1 MKKQEAI
8 KLGSQTAKKGFK
20 NERDIAK
27 KFNNWE
33 NDEDAKKWL
42 SIMKYDLNKIE
53 KVVAIVLSNQYK
65 SDIQVK
71 VSVYLKEAISA
82 ENISIKLVS
91 NPKGYNQVD
100 KRWVDKYAG
109 MWNMPKQIRK
119 LLKHFTGEVTPY
131 KTKIRDKRRMFLDE
145 FTDEEQQKIR
155 RFFMKKKLLIVG
167 DILKG
172 RGRLSAEWMMV
183 ALRINR
189 KVTWTLKPINLVLNI
204 FGNGKVEI
212 TKKGSLKIG
221 KITMQ
226 RKGGDGG
233 RKTAQ
238 MLQFKINPVELFDS
252 NG

>member
-27 KFNNWE
+27 KFNNWK

-71 VSVYLKEAISA
+71 VSIYLKEAISA

-100 KRWVDKYAG
+100 KRWVDKYAE
-109 MWNMPKQIRK
+109 MWSMPKQVKK
-119 LLKHFTGEVTPY
+119 LLKHFTGEIKPY
-131 KTKIRDKRRMFLDE
+131 KTNIRDKRRMFLDE
-145 FTDEEQQKIR
+145 FTDEEQQKIQS
-155 RFFMKKKLLIVG
+155 FFMKNKLLIVG

-183 ALRINR
+183 ALRIDR
-189 KVTWTLKPINLVLNI
+189 EVTWTLKPINLVLNI

-226 RKGGDGG
+226 RKGGDAG